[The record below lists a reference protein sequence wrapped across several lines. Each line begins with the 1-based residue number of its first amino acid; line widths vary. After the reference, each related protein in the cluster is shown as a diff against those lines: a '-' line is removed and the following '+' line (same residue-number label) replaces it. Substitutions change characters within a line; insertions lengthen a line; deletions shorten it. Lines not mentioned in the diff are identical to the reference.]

1 MLMYKRP
8 QFNDWDTAIKFWNIF
23 GSLAN
28 TDTGE
33 VINKIDDST
42 FLRSDGTVY
51 RQVRHLI
58 TGSDGS
64 VMTVLDTGSDKD
76 SGHPGMAVTTFS
88 GSGSHL
94 GEDW

>member
-1 MLMYKRP
+1 M
-8 QFNDWDTAIKFWNIF
+8 KFWNIF
-23 GSLAN
+23 GSLAS

-51 RQVRHLI
+51 RQEGHLI

-64 VMTVLDTGSDKD
+64 VMTVLDTGACTD
-76 SGHPGMAVTTFS
+76 SGHPVMAVTTFS
-88 GSGSHL
+88 GSRSHL

>member
-1 MLMYKRP
+1 M
-8 QFNDWDTAIKFWNIF
+8 KFWNIF

-42 FLRSDGTVY
+42 FLRNDGTVY
-51 RQVRHLI
+51 RQEGNLI

-64 VMTVLDTGSDKD
+64 VMSVVDTGAYAG
-76 SGHPGMAVTTFS
+76 SGLPGMAVTTYGGFRKD
-88 GSGSHL
+88 
-94 GEDW
+94 EDW

>member
-1 MLMYKRP
+1 M
-8 QFNDWDTAIKFWNIF
+8 KFWNIF
-23 GSLAN
+23 GSITT

-51 RQVRHLI
+51 RQEGHLI

-64 VMTVLDTGSDKD
+64 VMTVVDTGVDTD
-76 SGHPGMAVTTFS
+76 SGLPGLAVTTFGGYS
-88 GSGSHL
+88 V
-94 GEDW
+94 E

>member
-1 MLMYKRP
+1 M
-8 QFNDWDTAIKFWNIF
+8 KFWNIF
-23 GSLAN
+23 GSLTS

-42 FLRSDGTVY
+42 FVRSDGTVY
-51 RQVRHLI
+51 RQEGHLI

-64 VMTVLDTGSDKD
+64 VMTVLDTGADTD
-76 SGHPGMAVTTFS
+76 LVHPGMAVTTFS
-88 GSGSHL
+88 GSRSHL

>member
-1 MLMYKRP
+1 M
-8 QFNDWDTAIKFWNIF
+8 KFWNIF
-23 GSLAN
+23 GLLAS

-51 RQVRHLI
+51 RQEGHLI

-64 VMTVLDTGSDKD
+64 VMTVLDTGADAGNGL
-76 SGHPGMAVTTFS
+76 SGIAVTTYS
-88 GSGSHL
+88 GLSKDD
-94 GEDW
+94 DW